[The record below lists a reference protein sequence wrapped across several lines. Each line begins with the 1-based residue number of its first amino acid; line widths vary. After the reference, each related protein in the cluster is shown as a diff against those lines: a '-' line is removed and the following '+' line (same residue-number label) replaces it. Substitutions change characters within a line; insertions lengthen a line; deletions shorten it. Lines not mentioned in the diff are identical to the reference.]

1 MMNEL
6 IRHYDSLI
14 DEGNDPVYD
23 PKPLRDYMDK
33 WDGRPFID
41 AMCLDRRKTVLEIG
55 IGTGRLA
62 VRVAPLC
69 KRFYGIDI
77 SPKTVAR
84 AAENLRT
91 YQHVQLICD
100 DFLSHGFSEQ
110 FDVIYSSLTFMHI
123 KDKPRAMNK
132 IFSLLKE
139 NGLFVLSIDKNQSD
153 FIDMGSRKIKIY
165 PDSPCSIRTCIANAG
180 LALTDEFETEFAHV
194 FAGQR
199 CKACT

>member
-1 MMNEL
+1 MNDL
-6 IRHYDSLI
+6 IRHYDRLI
-14 DEGNDPVYD
+14 DENNDPVHD
-23 PKPLRDYMDK
+23 PKPLQDYMDK

-41 AMCLDRRKTVLEIG
+41 AMCLDRRKNVLEIG
-55 IGTGRLA
+55 VGTGRLA

-69 KRFYGIDI
+69 KEFCGIDI

-84 AAENLRT
+84 AKENLRT
-91 YQHVQLICD
+91 YNNVKLICD
-100 DFLSHGFSEQ
+100 DFLSHDFSEQ

-123 KDKPRAMNK
+123 KDKQSAMDK
-132 IFSLLKE
+132 ISFLLKE

-153 FIDMGSRKIKIY
+153 FIDMGSREIKIY

-194 FAGQR
+194 FVSR
-199 CKACT
+199 RSNSCM